1 MADSTSI
8 STDNKSNIQE
18 KPKEISED
26 KFKQPGI
33 DKKSFCIVKDL
44 IITNTLNAP
53 FPIRLT
59 QEQLLYNYDINYLKD
74 YLIRDYQGVYCLNQ
88 EVIDKQSG
96 IIKEVITQLTKCLW
110 SGTAMSL
117 STKWNNKRSNNTI
130 NKMFM
135 VRNSNE
141 SFITYKNI

>member
-88 EVIDKQSG
+88 EVID
-96 IIKEVITQLTKCLW
+96 
-110 SGTAMSL
+110 
-117 STKWNNKRSNNTI
+117 NKRSNNTI